1 MDLHLTGKTAVVTGG
16 SRGIGLAIAQGLADE
31 GVRVVC
37 GARTPADLPEGSG
50 ILTLEVDLSTPEG
63 PQQLADYALEHLGGI
78 DVLVNNV
85 GGGLIPDR
93 PFPEIDDK
101 FWYDALKV
109 TFLSTVRA
117 TRAMLPGL
125 LKRRGSIIHIGSIAA
140 HTPDPGHM
148 PYSAAKSAALNF
160 TAGLAK
166 QYAGQG
172 LRVNTIAPGVV
183 NTGLWRSARRG
194 RGAAG
199 ERSGHSTGGRHQG
212 NTEAGRNSH
221 RTGHGTGGDRRA
233 RAAARLRSGAQHHRR
248 GIRCGRRPDVRSHMT
263 DG

>member
-183 NTGLWRSARRG
+183 NTGLWRSPG
-194 RGAAG
+194 GAG
-199 ERSGHSTGGRHQG
+199 ERLAKDLGIPLEDVIKEIPKLAGIPTGRV
-212 NTEAGRNSH
+212 TEQEEIAALALLLASDLVPNITGAEFVVDGALTSA
-221 RTGHGTGGDRRA
+221 RT
-233 RAAARLRSGAQHHRR
+233 
-248 GIRCGRRPDVRSHMT
+248 
-263 DG
+263 

>member
-16 SRGIGLAIAQGLADE
+16 SRGIGLAIARGLAGE

-37 GARTPADLPEGSG
+37 GASSPAPAPEDSS
-50 ILTLEVDLSTPEG
+50 ILTLKVDLSTPEG
-63 PQQLADYALEHLGGI
+63 PQQLADYALEQLGGV

-109 TFLSTVRA
+109 TFLSTVRT

-125 LKRRGSIIHIGSIAA
+125 LERRGSIIHIGSIAA
-140 HTPDPGHM
+140 HTPDPGHL
-148 PYSAAKSAALNF
+148 PYSAAKSAARNF

-166 QYAGQG
+166 QYASQG

-183 NTGLWRSARRG
+183 NTGLWSSPG
-194 RGAAG
+194 GAG
-199 ERSGHSTGGRHQG
+199 ERLAKDLGIPLEDVIKEMPKLAGIPTGRV
-212 NTEAGRNSH
+212 TEQEEIAALALLLASDLVPNITGAEFVVDGALTSA
-221 RTGHGTGGDRRA
+221 RT
-233 RAAARLRSGAQHHRR
+233 
-248 GIRCGRRPDVRSHMT
+248 
-263 DG
+263 